1 MRKSLTRPISAFP
14 CHITFGLC
22 FSHEDLFNNSL
33 SLYMLAPSPLAFC
46 SLAFGLHIT
55 LSWNRCSV
63 LSVSYSLWCCFFLE
77 CKPWYSYY
85 MHQCLNKNETVY
97 SDFFEINNCVFP
109 ISKFSPW
116 NNAHCQKLSVK
127 YEIHLKRNSNR
138 LQYSAQDRLK
148 KPC

>member
-1 MRKSLTRPISAFP
+1 MLALLTTLIFKSLFTSLTRLSFSHSPKKKKIFTKLNSDHVSALILSLWWQFITHRIKTRSSVRKSLTRPISAFP

-63 LSVSYSLWCCFFLE
+63 LSVSYSFMVLFLS
-77 CKPWYSYY
+77 W
-85 MHQCLNKNETVY
+85 M
-97 SDFFEINNCVFP
+97 
-109 ISKFSPW
+109 
-116 NNAHCQKLSVK
+116 
-127 YEIHLKRNSNR
+127 
-138 LQYSAQDRLK
+138 
-148 KPC
+148 